1 MSEERPERG
10 SERRRREIETDEIL
24 ERLEPESR
32 TGTLIRLVGRFLGN
46 SDREGYYRLYL
57 TEQLNRY
64 VEFPKDA
71 TLDAERFPSGR
82 IVVWLR
88 NGTKVVETASRDV
101 AADFLTGAIQRGAAA
116 FPGRRIMADMT
127 DGGGCCGGTQLANC
141 NSTVDQYT
149 CSYSNCPVSTVN
161 CPQE

>member
-1 MSEERPERG
+1 MSEEQPERG

-32 TGTLIRLVGRFLGN
+32 TGTLIKLVGRFLGN

-64 VEFPKDA
+64 AEFPKDA

-88 NGTKVVETASRDV
+88 NGTKVVETVSRDV
-101 AADFLTGAIQRGAAA
+101 AADFLTGAIQRGVHTL
-116 FPGRRIMADMT
+116 PGRRIMADIT
-127 DGGGCCGGTQLANC
+127 DGGGCCGGTNLANC

-161 CPQE
+161 C

>member
-1 MSEERPERG
+1 MNDEQSGSG

-24 ERLEPESR
+24 ERLESASK
-32 TGTLIRLVGRFLGN
+32 TGGLIRLVGRFLGN

-88 NGTKVVETASRDV
+88 GGTKVVETVSRDV
-101 AADFLTGAIQRGAAA
+101 ASDFLTGAIQRGAASL
-116 FPGRRIMADMT
+116 PGRRIMADIT
-127 DGGGCCGGTQLANC
+127 DSGGCCGGTNLANC

-149 CSYSNCPVSTVN
+149 CSYSNCPVSDVN
-161 CPQE
+161 C